1 MCTAGNAAKSI
12 SMSLLSKLGSKPT
25 PLLSDLLLPSLLLL
39 LLQLLLP
46 LLLPG
51 IEFAGVHDSFW
62 THAGT
67 VPRMNELL
75 RRKFLDLHSQGLLE
89 ELVVQLQVSNGFSAF
104 TSFCDQGFVSV
115 LDW

>member
-1 MCTAGNAAKSI
+1 MHQHEMRLFQKRT
-12 SMSLLSKLGSKPT
+12 
-25 PLLSDLLLPSLLLL
+25 LLLPQMLLPPLLLC
-39 LLQLLLP
+39 QLPPLLP

-67 VPRMNELL
+67 VPRMNEVL

-89 ELVVQLQVSNGFSAF
+89 ELVDQLQVSNGLQLQ
-104 TSFCDQGFVSV
+104 QGLVIRV
-115 LDW
+115 LCQSWIGEI